1 MDKETLNQTI
11 AWLDNKIDNHNI
23 TIIAS
28 KTKKA
33 KANLTIAQRELMI
46 IKYELELF
54 VKMLGE

>member
-11 AWLDNKIDNHNI
+11 AWLDNKIDNHNV
-23 TIIAS
+23 TIIES

-33 KANLTIAQRELMI
+33 KANLTIAQRQLMI

>member
-11 AWLDNKIDNHNI
+11 AWLDNKIDNQNI